1 MNLLS
6 TRQTSKY
13 ILSVDTKEICWLQWI
28 IESYD
33 GMASVRTI
41 DPANGEI
48 EISIA
53 PGCDDEILPLIKY
66 LKEEGS
72 IHVKAG
78 GVIDRSPK
86 LK

>member
-1 MNLLS
+1 VNLLS

-13 ILSVDTKEICWLQWI
+13 TLSIDRKEICWLQWV
-28 IESYD
+28 IESYG

-53 PGCDDEILPLIKY
+53 PGCDEEILSLISY

-72 IHVKAG
+72 IHVKAE
-78 GVIDRSPK
+78 RPYR
-86 LK
+86 

>member
-13 ILSVDTKEICWLQWI
+13 TLSIDRKEICWLQWV
-28 IESYD
+28 IESYG

-53 PGCDDEILPLIKY
+53 PGCDEEILSLINY

-72 IHVKAG
+72 IHVKAE
-78 GVIDRSPK
+78 RPYR
-86 LK
+86 